1 MSELEKIEVSC
12 KIGEK
17 LRQART
23 SAGLEISDVAA
34 NLRINSEYL
43 EALEA
48 NRFEEIGAPTYTKGY
63 LRSYANALKLSPEAL
78 IEEYDSLGYAEPQL
92 NTTTPIESDGGSN
105 KLVHLFSMLVLAV
118 TLGLFAYWL
127 FNKGYMSGPTA
138 SGEALEYTEPVAR
151 VETPQGVSQ
160 LPLVDVVQPGDSE
173 TATDNDPLSTPLV
186 AEVVAPEVV
195 IENSSTTEVITENSV
210 SVEPLVVAPPVEP
223 ASRVFSEDDYIS
235 AEEGNDE
242 ILLTLTQESWIEIE
256 DAGHYQLMK
265 GIYPAGTSKILRGQQ
280 PFQVF
285 LGNAP
290 GVELIF
296 NDSVYNMTPHTRS
309 NNTAKFAL
317 IN

>member
-1 MSELEKIEVSC
+1 MSELESIQKSS

-34 NLRINSEYL
+34 DLRINSEYL
-43 EALEA
+43 QALEL
-48 NRFEEIGAPTYTKGY
+48 NQFEEIGAPTYTKGY

-78 IEEYDSLGYAEPQL
+78 IEEFEALGYAEPQL

-127 FNKGYMSGPTA
+127 FNKGYMSGPSA
-138 SGEALEYTEPVAR
+138 SGEALEYTEPAAR
-151 VETPQGVSQ
+151 VEIPQGVSQ
-160 LPLVDVVQPGDSE
+160 LPLVDAVEEGNTESS
-173 TATDNDPLSTPLV
+173 AASDPLSTPLV
-186 AEVVAPEVV
+186 AEVDTPEVV
-195 IENSSTTEVITENSV
+195 TESLSTTESESLASIA
-210 SVEPLVVAPPVEP
+210 PLAEIPAVEP

-235 AEEGNDE
+235 AEAGNDE

>member
-1 MSELEKIEVSC
+1 MSEIEKIEKSC

-34 NLRINSEYL
+34 DLRINSEYL
-43 EALEA
+43 EALEL
-48 NRFEEIGAPTYTKGY
+48 NQFEEIGAPTYTKGY
-63 LRSYANALKLSPEAL
+63 LRSYASALKLSPEAL
-78 IEEYDSLGYAEPQL
+78 IEEYDTLGYAEPQL

-105 KLVHLFSMLVLAV
+105 KLVHLFSMLVLVV

-127 FNKGYMSGPTA
+127 FNKGYMSGPSA
-138 SGEALEYTEPVAR
+138 SGEALEYTEPAAA
-151 VETPQGVSQ
+151 VELPRGVSQ
-160 LPLVDVVQPGDSE
+160 LPLVDVVQEGNAESS
-173 TATDNDPLSTPLV
+173 AAVDPLSTPLV
-186 AEVVAPEVV
+186 AEIAAPQVA
-195 IENSSTTEVITENSV
+195 TENLATANETEALVNSV
-210 SVEPLVVAPPVEP
+210 PLVEEPVVEP

-235 AEEGNDE
+235 AEAGNDE

>member
-1 MSELEKIEVSC
+1 MSELEKMEKSC
-12 KIGEK
+12 KIGDK

-34 NLRINSEYL
+34 DLRINSEYL
-43 EALEA
+43 EALEL
-48 NRFEEIGAPTYTKGY
+48 NQFEAIGAPTYTKGY
-63 LRSYANALKLSPEAL
+63 IRSYASALKLSPDAL
-78 IEEYDSLGYAEPQL
+78 IEEYGSLGYAEPQL
-92 NTTTPIESDGGSN
+92 NTATPIESDGGSN

-127 FNKGYMSGPTA
+127 FNKGYMSGPSA

-151 VETPQGVSQ
+151 VEIPQGVSQ
-160 LPLVDVVQPGDSE
+160 LPLVDAVEQGDSE
-173 TATDNDPLSTPLV
+173 NALDSDPLSTPLV
-186 AEVVAPEVV
+186 AEVVTPQVVAEVV
-195 IENSSTTEVITENSV
+195 TENPL
-210 SVEPLVVAPPVEP
+210 SVEPLVEPSPVEP

-256 DAGHYQLMK
+256 DAAHYQLMQ
-265 GIYPAGTSKILRGQQ
+265 GIYPAGTTKILRGQQ